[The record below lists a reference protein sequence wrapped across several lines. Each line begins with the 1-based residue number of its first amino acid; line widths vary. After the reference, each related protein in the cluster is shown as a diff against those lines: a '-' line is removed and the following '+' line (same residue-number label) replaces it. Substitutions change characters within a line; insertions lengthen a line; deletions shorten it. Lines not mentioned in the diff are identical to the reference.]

1 MFDWPD
7 SISEVLAAGKGRRYY
22 KKPYIEKK
30 LTHINALITMSEIEA
45 RLRKAGIALPEIANP
60 AGIYVPAIRFGGFV
74 YTSGQLPLVDGVLME
89 QGGKGKVNEINQA
102 QAAMAARVA
111 ALNALAA
118 VKGAVGNLDVVEKV
132 LKLTVFVASESFFTN
147 QHIVANGAS
156 AVLYEA
162 FGENGKHVRSAVG
175 VAELPLDASVELE
188 LIMGCSG

>member
-1 MFDWPD
+1 
-7 SISEVLAAGKGRRYY
+7 
-22 KKPYIEKK
+22 
-30 LTHINALITMSEIEA
+30 MSEIEA

>member
-1 MFDWPD
+1 
-7 SISEVLAAGKGRRYY
+7 
-22 KKPYIEKK
+22 
-30 LTHINALITMSEIEA
+30 MSEIET
-45 RLRKAGIALPEIANP
+45 RLHKAGIILPECASP
-60 AGIYVPAIRFGGFV
+60 AGIYIPALRFGNLV

-118 VKGAVGNLDVVEKV
+118 LKKVVGNLDMIDTV
-132 LKLTVFVASESFFTN
+132 LKLTVYVASESFFSN

-162 FGENGKHVRSAVG
+162 FGENGRHVRSAVG
-175 VAELPLDASVELE
+175 VAELPMGASVELE
-188 LIMGCSG
+188 LIAGCSG

>member
-1 MFDWPD
+1 MGD
-7 SISEVLAAGKGRRYY
+7 
-22 KKPYIEKK
+22 
-30 LTHINALITMSEIEA
+30 
-45 RLRKAGIALPEIANP
+45 
-60 AGIYVPAIRFGGFV
+60 
-74 YTSGQLPLVDGVLME
+74 
-89 QGGKGKVNEINQA
+89 
-102 QAAMAARVA
+102 
-111 ALNALAA
+111 
-118 VKGAVGNLDVVEKV
+118 LDVVEKV

>member
-1 MFDWPD
+1 
-7 SISEVLAAGKGRRYY
+7 
-22 KKPYIEKK
+22 
-30 LTHINALITMSEIEA
+30 MSEIEA

-118 VKGAVGNLDVVEKV
+118 VKGAVGDLDVVEKV